1 MCDLSSLVA
10 KLSAQGP
17 GFTGDG
23 ITRFYMRK
31 YSVQQDRKES
41 PPRDPRGTQI
51 SLQATRDHESTMLNY
66 ELPQILLDMT
76 LCQKSFIAAIHLT
89 FFC

>member
-23 ITRFYMRK
+23 ITRSYMRK
-31 YSVQQDRKES
+31 YSVQQDRNES
-41 PPRDPRGTQI
+41 PPRD
-51 SLQATRDHESTMLNY
+51 
-66 ELPQILLDMT
+66 
-76 LCQKSFIAAIHLT
+76 QKGNTDIFTSNQGS
-89 FFC
+89 